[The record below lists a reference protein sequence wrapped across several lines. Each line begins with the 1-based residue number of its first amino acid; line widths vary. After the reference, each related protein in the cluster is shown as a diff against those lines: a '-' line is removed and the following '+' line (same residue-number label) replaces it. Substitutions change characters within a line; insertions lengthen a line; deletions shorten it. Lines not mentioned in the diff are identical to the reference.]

1 MNIARKADLTHP
13 IIVYDMN
20 PERTQDFSARVSHTV
35 VAQSIVEAASLA
47 DTICYSVPDDKA
59 SLSVLSEILRADLK
73 GKLVVDF
80 GTNHPDT
87 TNQEARLVQQRG
99 GEFVACPVFGVP
111 ARAQAGDLIAVL
123 SGSAPAV
130 QQVQKFTKGVIG
142 DREIPLAGE
151 DPGRATQL
159 KVLGN
164 SLILSMVEALAE
176 AFVVAEKCG
185 LGTLDLLRMV
195 ELMFPGP
202 FVAYATRFQTGDYYQ
217 HDPPIFSVDLARKDA
232 RHAQSIAHEAGVT
245 MKNVELA
252 DSYLRVEQDARGSS
266 GELAGIYGAKR
277 LEAGLAYKNRAYKNG
292 AHTNGAYTNGAYTNG
307 VHTNGEY
314 KNGAY
319 ENGSR

>member
-1 MNIARKADLTHP
+1 MNIARKANLTHP

-20 PERTQDFSARVSHTV
+20 PERTQDFSTRVSHTV
-35 VAQSIVEAASLA
+35 VVQSIVEATSLA
-47 DTICYSVPDDKA
+47 DTICYSVPDDRA
-59 SLSVLSEILRADLK
+59 SLSVLSEILRADVK

-87 TNQEARLVQQRG
+87 TNQEACLVQQRG
-99 GEFVACPVFGVP
+99 GHFVACPVFGVP
-111 ARAQAGDLIAVL
+111 ARAQAGDLITVL

-185 LGTLDLLRMV
+185 LGTLALLRMV

-277 LEAGLAYKNRAYKNG
+277 LEAGLAYKNRASKIG
-292 AHTNGAYTNGAYTNG
+292 ARTNGTHINGT
-307 VHTNGEY
+307 HTNGEY
-314 KNGAY
+314 KNGLY
-319 ENGSR
+319 ENSSR